1 MFLAAAAGGVAGAF
15 ALNGAVLSHL
25 PTLIHSVPQLYL
37 YVACVILGLIAGVL
51 AFKLEK
57 MILTV
62 ATAASGAAM
71 LVLGTKFFLEK
82 YISAMPTTTWGE
94 SRVWIYLG
102 AGSPSSWRALLSST
116 RLSTR
121 KSWRVRQGKVITCA

>member
-1 MFLAAAAGGVAGAF
+1 M
-15 ALNGAVLSHL
+15 GAVLSHL

-71 LVLGTKFFLEK
+71 LVLVQNSSWRSTFL
-82 YISAMPTTTWGE
+82 PCRQRHGVNLVCGFTW
-94 SRVWIYLG
+94 G

-121 KSWRVRQGKVITCA
+121 KSWRVRQGESHYLRMKSARRDR